1 MITILMP
8 VYNGIE
14 FIEQSVSSIIE
25 QTFTEW
31 DLVIGVNGHEENSS
45 VYQIAKKYENRHSNI
60 RVLDLHTIKGKSN
73 ALNHMLQYC
82 ENRYVALLDVDDVW
96 MPEKLEIQS
105 LFLYEPCSNFDYDVV
120 GSRCVYFG
128 DIENVV
134 PDIPVGDI
142 SRHDFTKVN
151 PIINSSCIIRKELCH
166 WRAEVDGLEDYDL
179 WNRLRYKTPNIRF
192 FNCIDVLVK
201 HRIHKK
207 SAFNNTNHTKVAD
220 LLKEYVHV

>member
-14 FIEQSVSSIIE
+14 FIEESVSSVIA
-25 QTFTEW
+25 QTFTDW
-31 DLVIGVNGHEENSS
+31 DLVIGVNGHEANSL
-45 VYQIAKKYENRHSNI
+45 VYQTAKQYETRHTNI

-82 ENRYVALLDVDDVW
+82 NHQYVALLDVDDVW

-105 LFLYEPCSNFDYDVV
+105 LFLYDPCSNFDYDVV

-134 PDIPVGDI
+134 PDIRVGDI
-142 SRHDFTKVN
+142 SKHDFTKAN
-151 PIINSSCIIRKELCH
+151 PIINSSCVIRKELCH
-166 WRAEVDGLEDYDL
+166 WVENGIEDYDL
-179 WNRLRYKTPNIRF
+179 WLRLRYKNKQTVRF
-192 FNCIDVLVK
+192 FNCTDVLIK
-201 HRIHKK
+201 HRIHKT
-207 SAFNNTNHTKVAD
+207 SAFNNTNHTKVPD
-220 LLKEYVHV
+220 LLKEYVHS